1 MDLSVFQ
8 RTIVNEEGATLP
20 AAQIDVFLAGTA
32 TRPDLFSDAAG
43 TTPITNPF
51 NADVNG
57 FAQFYVEFG
66 NYDVTA
72 NLGGSTATWDD
83 VLIGRTPLAYNDDT
97 ASYIDNTL
105 VSGAIIEKGSNAN
118 GRYLKYADGTLVYII
133 DDITMLFSS
142 VDRLNTTVT
151 FPIANVGVDSFSGG
165 FSIGSADRTD
175 IDITKVNSV
184 AKGGTILTT
193 SHVFYV
199 YCSDASFI
207 ATSVLRNITM
217 TIYARWK

>member
-118 GRYLKYADGTLVYII
+118 GRYLKYAIDKLKVSFVKLLVNDG
-133 DDITMLFSS
+133 
-142 VDRLNTTVT
+142 
-151 FPIANVGVDSFSGG
+151 ANVNEIV
-165 FSIGSADRTD
+165 
-175 IDITKVNSV
+175 K
-184 AKGGTILTT
+184 
-193 SHVFYV
+193 
-199 YCSDASFI
+199 SDP
-207 ATSVLRNITM
+207 LKYE
-217 TIYARWK
+217 TIYSRRKYR